1 MRDTRSRAKVD
12 MNALALA
19 TRPRR
24 GLFTAGAT
32 LTALASTA
40 AWVAQRAHN
49 AESQNPPVG
58 NFINVDDTQVHYL
71 ERGHGTP
78 LVLLHGNTLRLEDFI
93 ANGLIDRLAR
103 NHRVLAFDRPGF
115 GYSERPR
122 NRLWTAAAQAAVLRK
137 ALVQLGVDRP
147 IVLGHSWGTLVAL
160 ELALISSIDVRR
172 LVLISGYY
180 FATPRLDA
188 VLAAP
193 VAIPVLGDVMRYTVS
208 ALSARLLLGRT
219 VKAMFAP
226 QPVPLNFINVLNRE
240 MLLRPV
246 QIRANAEDAAYMVSS
261 ASALQRRYAE
271 IHAPAVIL
279 AGAADKVV
287 DPETHARRLHV
298 ELENSQLHVLRG
310 VGHMLHHADSTKVVD
325 AIGAD

>member
-1 MRDTRSRAKVD
+1 
-12 MNALALA
+12 MNSLTLPTA
-19 TRPRR
+19 PRR
-24 GLFTAGAT
+24 SLVVAGAT
-32 LTALASTA
+32 LTALVSTA
-40 AWVAQRAHN
+40 AWVAQRAQS
-49 AESQNPPVG
+49 ARSQNPPAG
-58 NFINVDDTQVHYL
+58 NVVNVDDTQVHYL

-78 LVLLHGNTLRLEDFI
+78 LVLLHGHTLRLEDFV
-93 ANGLIDRLAR
+93 ASGLVERLAR
-103 NHRVLAFDRPGF
+103 NYRVLAFDRPGF

-122 NRLWTAAAQAAVLRK
+122 NRLWTAEAQAALLGQ
-137 ALVQLGVDRP
+137 ALLQLGVERP

-160 ELALISSIDVRR
+160 ELALIPSVDVRK

-188 VLAAP
+188 VLATP

-219 VKAMFAP
+219 VRAMFAP
-226 QPVPLNFINVLNRE
+226 QAVPVNFMDTLNRE

-246 QIRANAEDAAYMVSS
+246 QIRANAEDAAYMMPS
-261 ASALQRRYAE
+261 ASALQRRYSE
-271 IHAPAVIL
+271 VHAPAMIL

-287 DPETHARRLHV
+287 DPEKHARRLHV
-298 ELENSQLHVLRG
+298 ELENSQLHLLPG
-310 VGHMLHHADSTKVVD
+310 VGHMLHHADPAKVVD

>member
-1 MRDTRSRAKVD
+1 VI
-12 MNALALA
+12 
-19 TRPRR
+19 
-24 GLFTAGAT
+24 AGAT

-40 AWVAQRAHN
+40 AWVAQRAQS
-49 AESQNPPVG
+49 AKSQSPPVG
-58 NFINVDDTQVHYL
+58 TFVDVDDTRVHYL

-78 LVLLHGNTLRLEDFI
+78 LVLLHGNTLRLEDFV
-93 ANGLIDRLAR
+93 ASDLIERLAR
-103 NHRVLAFDRPGF
+103 NYRVLAFDRPGF

-122 NRLWTAAAQAAVLRK
+122 NRLWTAETQAALLGQ
-137 ALVQLGVDRP
+137 ALLQLGVERP

-160 ELALISSIDVRR
+160 EMALIPSVGVRK

-188 VLAAP
+188 FLATP

-226 QPVPLNFINVLNRE
+226 QAVPVNFIETLDRE

-246 QIRANAEDAAYMVSS
+246 QIRANAEDAAYMMPS
-261 ASALQRRYAE
+261 ASALQRRYGE
-271 IHAPAVIL
+271 IRAPAAIL

-287 DPETHARRLHV
+287 DPEKHARKLHV
-298 ELENSQLHVLRG
+298 ELENSQLHVLPG
-310 VGHMLHHADSTKVVD
+310 VGHMLHHADPAKVVD
-325 AIGAD
+325 TIGAD

>member
-1 MRDTRSRAKVD
+1 
-12 MNALALA
+12 MNSLAALP

-24 GLFTAGAT
+24 GLVIAGAT

-40 AWVAQRAHN
+40 AWVAQRAQS
-49 AESQNPPVG
+49 AKSQSPPVG
-58 NFINVDDTQVHYL
+58 TFVDVDDTRVHYL

-78 LVLLHGNTLRLEDFI
+78 LVLLHGNTLRLEDFV
-93 ANGLIDRLAR
+93 ASDLIERLAR
-103 NHRVLAFDRPGF
+103 NYRVLAFDRPGF

-122 NRLWTAAAQAAVLRK
+122 NRLWTAETQAALLGQ
-137 ALVQLGVDRP
+137 ALLQLGVERP

-160 ELALISSIDVRR
+160 EMALIPSVSVRK

-188 VLAAP
+188 VLATP

-226 QPVPLNFINVLNRE
+226 QAVPVNFIEILDRE

-246 QIRANAEDAAYMVSS
+246 QIRANAEDAAYMMPS
-261 ASALQRRYAE
+261 ASALQRRYGE
-271 IHAPAVIL
+271 IRAPAAIL

-287 DPETHARRLHV
+287 DPEKHARKLHV
-298 ELENSQLHVLRG
+298 ELENSQLHVLPG
-310 VGHMLHHADSTKVVD
+310 VGHMLHHADPAKVVD
-325 AIGAD
+325 TIGAD

>member
-1 MRDTRSRAKVD
+1 
-12 MNALALA
+12 MNSSPLAA
-19 TRPRR
+19 RPRR
-24 GLFTAGAT
+24 GLVVGGAA

-40 AWVAQRAHN
+40 AWVAQRARST
-49 AESQNPPVG
+49 ESRSPPAG
-58 NFINVDDTQVHYL
+58 NFINVDNTRVHYV

-78 LVLLHGNTLRLEDFI
+78 LVLLHGNTLRLEDFV
-93 ANGLIDRLAR
+93 ASGLVQRLAR
-103 NHRVLAFDRPGF
+103 NYRVLAFDRPGF

-122 NRLWTAAAQAAVLRK
+122 SRLWTAAAQASLLRQ
-137 ALVQLGVDRP
+137 AFLQLGVERP

-160 ELALISSIDVRR
+160 ELALMSSIGVRR

-193 VAIPVLGDVMRYTVS
+193 VAVPVLGDVMRYTVS

-226 QPVPLNFINVLNRE
+226 QPVPVNFMSTLNRE

-246 QIRANAEDAAYMVSS
+246 QIRANSEDAAYLMPS
-261 ASALQRRYAE
+261 ASVLQRRYRA
-271 IHAPAVIL
+271 IRSPAAIL

-287 DPETHARRLHV
+287 DPERHARRLHA
-298 ELENSQLHVLRG
+298 ELENSQLQVLPG
-310 VGHMLHHADSTKVVD
+310 VGHMLHHADPATVLH
-325 AIGAD
+325 AIGKN

>member
-1 MRDTRSRAKVD
+1 
-12 MNALALA
+12 MNSLTLPTA
-19 TRPRR
+19 PRR
-24 GLFTAGAT
+24 SLVVAGAT
-32 LTALASTA
+32 LTALVSTA
-40 AWVAQRAHN
+40 AWVAQRAQS
-49 AESQNPPVG
+49 ARSQNPPAG
-58 NFINVDDTQVHYL
+58 NVVNVDDTQVHYL

-78 LVLLHGNTLRLEDFI
+78 LVLLHGNTLRLEDFV
-93 ANGLIDRLAR
+93 ASGLVERLAR
-103 NHRVLAFDRPGF
+103 NYRVLAFDRPGF

-122 NRLWTAAAQAAVLRK
+122 NRLWTAETQAALLGQ
-137 ALVQLGVDRP
+137 ALLQLGVERP

-160 ELALISSIDVRR
+160 EMALIPSVGVRK

-188 VLAAP
+188 VLATP

-226 QPVPLNFINVLNRE
+226 QAVPVNFIEILDRE

-246 QIRANAEDAAYMVSS
+246 QIRANAEDAAYMMPS
-261 ASALQRRYAE
+261 ASALQRRYGE
-271 IHAPAVIL
+271 IRAPAAIL

-287 DPETHARRLHV
+287 DPEKHARKLHV
-298 ELENSQLHVLRG
+298 ELENSQLHVLPG
-310 VGHMLHHADSTKVVD
+310 VGHMLHHADPAKVVD
-325 AIGAD
+325 TIGAD

>member
-1 MRDTRSRAKVD
+1 
-12 MNALALA
+12 MNSLAALP

-24 GLFTAGAT
+24 GLVIAGAT

-40 AWVAQRAHN
+40 AWVAQRAQS
-49 AESQNPPVG
+49 AKSQSPPVG
-58 NFINVDDTQVHYL
+58 TFVDVDDTRVHYL

-78 LVLLHGNTLRLEDFI
+78 LVLLHGNTLRLEDFV
-93 ANGLIDRLAR
+93 ASDLIERLAR
-103 NHRVLAFDRPGF
+103 NYRVLAFDRPGF

-122 NRLWTAAAQAAVLRK
+122 NRLWTAETQAALLGQ
-137 ALVQLGVDRP
+137 ALLQLGVERP

-160 ELALISSIDVRR
+160 EMALIPSVGVRK

-188 VLAAP
+188 VLATP

-226 QPVPLNFINVLNRE
+226 QAVPVNFIETLDRE

-246 QIRANAEDAAYMVSS
+246 QIRANAEDAAYMMPS
-261 ASALQRRYAE
+261 ASALQRRYGE
-271 IHAPAVIL
+271 IRAPAAIL

-287 DPETHARRLHV
+287 DPEKHARKLHV
-298 ELENSQLHVLRG
+298 ELENSQLHVLPG
-310 VGHMLHHADSTKVVD
+310 VGHMLHHADPAKVVD
-325 AIGAD
+325 TIGAD

>member
-1 MRDTRSRAKVD
+1 
-12 MNALALA
+12 MNSLAALP

-24 GLFTAGAT
+24 GLVIAGAT

-40 AWVAQRAHN
+40 AWVAQRAQS
-49 AESQNPPVG
+49 AKSQSPPVG
-58 NFINVDDTQVHYL
+58 TFVDVDDTRVHYL

-78 LVLLHGNTLRLEDFI
+78 LVLLHGNTLRLEDFV
-93 ANGLIDRLAR
+93 ASDLIERLAR
-103 NHRVLAFDRPGF
+103 NYRVLAFDRPGF

-122 NRLWTAAAQAAVLRK
+122 NRLWTAETQAALLGQ
-137 ALVQLGVDRP
+137 ALLQLGVERP

-160 ELALISSIDVRR
+160 EMALIPSVSVRK

-188 VLAAP
+188 VLATP

-226 QPVPLNFINVLNRE
+226 QAVPVNFIETLDRE

-246 QIRANAEDAAYMVSS
+246 QIRANAEDAAYMMPS
-261 ASALQRRYAE
+261 ASALQRRYGE
-271 IHAPAVIL
+271 IRAPAAIL

-287 DPETHARRLHV
+287 DPEKHARKLHV
-298 ELENSQLHVLRG
+298 ELENSQLHVLPG
-310 VGHMLHHADSTKVVD
+310 VGHMLHHADPAKVVD
-325 AIGAD
+325 TIGAD

>member
-1 MRDTRSRAKVD
+1 
-12 MNALALA
+12 MNSLTLPTA
-19 TRPRR
+19 PRR
-24 GLFTAGAT
+24 SLVVAGAT
-32 LTALASTA
+32 LTALVSTA
-40 AWVAQRAHN
+40 AWVAQRAQS
-49 AESQNPPVG
+49 ARSQNPPAG
-58 NFINVDDTQVHYL
+58 NVVNVDDTQVHYL

-78 LVLLHGNTLRLEDFI
+78 LVLLHGNTLRLEDFV
-93 ANGLIDRLAR
+93 ASGLVERLAR
-103 NHRVLAFDRPGF
+103 NYRVLAFDRPGF

-122 NRLWTAAAQAAVLRK
+122 NRLWTAEAQAALLGQ
-137 ALVQLGVDRP
+137 ALLQLGVERP

-160 ELALISSIDVRR
+160 ELALIPSVDVRK

-188 VLAAP
+188 VLATP

-219 VKAMFAP
+219 VRAMFAP
-226 QPVPLNFINVLNRE
+226 QAVPVNFMDTLNRE

-246 QIRANAEDAAYMVSS
+246 QIRANAEDAAYMMPS
-261 ASALQRRYAE
+261 ASALQRRYSE
-271 IHAPAVIL
+271 VHAPAMIL

-287 DPETHARRLHV
+287 DPEKHARRLHV
-298 ELENSQLHVLRG
+298 DLENSQLHLLPG
-310 VGHMLHHADSTKVVD
+310 VGHMLHHADPARVVD

>member
-1 MRDTRSRAKVD
+1 MDSGQ
-12 MNALALA
+12 LA
-19 TRPRR
+19 TSPRR
-24 GLFTAGAT
+24 GLVVAGVT

-40 AWVAQRAHN
+40 AWVAQRAQS
-49 AESQNPPVG
+49 ARSQNPPAG
-58 NFINVDDTQVHYL
+58 NVVNVDDTQVHYL

-78 LVLLHGNTLRLEDFI
+78 LVLLHGHTLRLEDFV
-93 ANGLIDRLAR
+93 ASGLVERLAR
-103 NHRVLAFDRPGF
+103 NYRVLAFDRPGF

-122 NRLWTAAAQAAVLRK
+122 NRLWTAEAQAALLGQ
-137 ALVQLGVDRP
+137 ALLQLGVERP
-147 IVLGHSWGTLVAL
+147 IVLAHSWGTLVAL
-160 ELALISSIDVRR
+160 ELALIPSVDVRK

-188 VLAAP
+188 VLATP

-219 VKAMFAP
+219 VRAMFAP
-226 QPVPLNFINVLNRE
+226 QAVPVNFMDTLNRE

-246 QIRANAEDAAYMVSS
+246 QIRANAEDAAYMMPS
-261 ASALQRRYAE
+261 ASALQRRYSE
-271 IHAPAVIL
+271 VHAPAMIL

-287 DPETHARRLHV
+287 DPEKHARRLHV
-298 ELENSQLHVLRG
+298 ELENSQLHLLPG
-310 VGHMLHHADSTKVVD
+310 VGHMLHHADPAKVVD

>member
-1 MRDTRSRAKVD
+1 
-12 MNALALA
+12 MNSLAALP

-24 GLFTAGAT
+24 GLVIAGAT

-40 AWVAQRAHN
+40 AWVAQRAQS
-49 AESQNPPVG
+49 AKSQSPPVG
-58 NFINVDDTQVHYL
+58 IFVDVDDTRVHYL

-78 LVLLHGNTLRLEDFI
+78 LVLLHGNTLRLEDFV
-93 ANGLIDRLAR
+93 ASDLIERLAR
-103 NHRVLAFDRPGF
+103 NYRVLAFDRPGF

-122 NRLWTAAAQAAVLRK
+122 NRLWTAETQAALLGQ
-137 ALVQLGVDRP
+137 ALLQLGVERP

-160 ELALISSIDVRR
+160 EMALIPSVSVRK

-188 VLAAP
+188 VLATP

-226 QPVPLNFINVLNRE
+226 QAVPVNFIETLDRE

-246 QIRANAEDAAYMVSS
+246 QIRANAEDAAYMMPS
-261 ASALQRRYAE
+261 ASALQRRYGE
-271 IHAPAVIL
+271 IRAPAAIL

-287 DPETHARRLHV
+287 DPEKHARKLHV
-298 ELENSQLHVLRG
+298 ELENSQLHVLPG
-310 VGHMLHHADSTKVVD
+310 VGHMLHHADPAKVVD
-325 AIGAD
+325 TIGAD

>member
-1 MRDTRSRAKVD
+1 
-12 MNALALA
+12 MNSLAALP

-24 GLFTAGAT
+24 GLVIAGAT

-40 AWVAQRAHN
+40 AWVAQRAQS
-49 AESQNPPVG
+49 AKSQSPPVG
-58 NFINVDDTQVHYL
+58 TFVDVDDTRVHYL

-78 LVLLHGNTLRLEDFI
+78 LVLLHGNTLRLEDFV
-93 ANGLIDRLAR
+93 ASDLIERLAR
-103 NHRVLAFDRPGF
+103 NYRVLAFDRPGF

-122 NRLWTAAAQAAVLRK
+122 NRLWTAETQAALLGQ
-137 ALVQLGVDRP
+137 ALLQLGVERP

-160 ELALISSIDVRR
+160 EMALIPSVGVRK

-188 VLAAP
+188 VLATP

-219 VKAMFAP
+219 VRAMFAS
-226 QPVPLNFINVLNRE
+226 QAVPVNFMDTLNRE

-246 QIRANAEDAAYMVSS
+246 QIRANAEDAAYMMPS
-261 ASALQRRYAE
+261 ASALQRRYSE
-271 IHAPAVIL
+271 VHAPAMIL

-287 DPETHARRLHV
+287 DPEKHARRLHV
-298 ELENSQLHVLRG
+298 ELENSQLHLLPG
-310 VGHMLHHADSTKVVD
+310 VGHMLHHADPAKVVD

>member
-1 MRDTRSRAKVD
+1 
-12 MNALALA
+12 MNSLTLPTA
-19 TRPRR
+19 PRR
-24 GLFTAGAT
+24 SLVVAGAT
-32 LTALASTA
+32 LTALVSTA
-40 AWVAQRAHN
+40 AWVAQRAQS
-49 AESQNPPVG
+49 ARSQNPPAG
-58 NFINVDDTQVHYL
+58 NVVNVDDTQVHYL

-78 LVLLHGNTLRLEDFI
+78 LVLLHGNTLRLEDFV
-93 ANGLIDRLAR
+93 ASGLVERLAR
-103 NHRVLAFDRPGF
+103 NYRVLAFDRPGF

-122 NRLWTAAAQAAVLRK
+122 NRLWTAEAQAALLGQ
-137 ALVQLGVDRP
+137 ALLQLGVERP

-160 ELALISSIDVRR
+160 ELALIPSVDVRK

-188 VLAAP
+188 VLATP

-226 QPVPLNFINVLNRE
+226 QAVPVNFIETLDRE

-246 QIRANAEDAAYMVSS
+246 QIRANAEDAAYMMPS
-261 ASALQRRYAE
+261 ASALQRRYGE
-271 IHAPAVIL
+271 IRAPAAIL

-287 DPETHARRLHV
+287 DPEKHARKLHV
-298 ELENSQLHVLRG
+298 ELENSQLHVLPG
-310 VGHMLHHADSTKVVD
+310 VGHMLHHADPAKVVD
-325 AIGAD
+325 TIGAE

>member
-1 MRDTRSRAKVD
+1 
-12 MNALALA
+12 MNSLTLPTA
-19 TRPRR
+19 PRR
-24 GLFTAGAT
+24 SLVVAGAT
-32 LTALASTA
+32 LTALVSTA
-40 AWVAQRAHN
+40 AWVAQRAQS
-49 AESQNPPVG
+49 ARSQNPPAG
-58 NFINVDDTQVHYL
+58 NVVNVDDTQVHYL

-78 LVLLHGNTLRLEDFI
+78 LVLLHGNTLRLEDFV
-93 ANGLIDRLAR
+93 ASGLVERLAR
-103 NHRVLAFDRPGF
+103 NYRVLAFDRPGF

-122 NRLWTAAAQAAVLRK
+122 NRLWTAEAQAALLGQ
-137 ALVQLGVDRP
+137 ALLQLGVERP

-160 ELALISSIDVRR
+160 ELALIPSVDVRK

-188 VLAAP
+188 VLATP

-219 VKAMFAP
+219 VRAMFAP
-226 QPVPLNFINVLNRE
+226 QAVPVNFMDTLNRE

-246 QIRANAEDAAYMVSS
+246 QIRANAEDAAYMMPS
-261 ASALQRRYAE
+261 ASALQRRYSE
-271 IHAPAVIL
+271 VHAPAMIL

-287 DPETHARRLHV
+287 DPEKHARRLHV
-298 ELENSQLHVLRG
+298 DLENSQLHLLPG
-310 VGHMLHHADSTKVVD
+310 VGHMLHHADPAKVVD

>member
-1 MRDTRSRAKVD
+1 
-12 MNALALA
+12 MNSLTLPTA
-19 TRPRR
+19 PRR
-24 GLFTAGAT
+24 SLVVAGAT
-32 LTALASTA
+32 LTALVSTA
-40 AWVAQRAHN
+40 AWVAQRAQS
-49 AESQNPPVG
+49 ARSQNPPAG
-58 NFINVDDTQVHYL
+58 NVVNVDDTQVHYL

-78 LVLLHGNTLRLEDFI
+78 LVLLHGNTLRLEDFV
-93 ANGLIDRLAR
+93 ASGLVERLAR
-103 NHRVLAFDRPGF
+103 NYRVLAFDRPGF

-122 NRLWTAAAQAAVLRK
+122 NRLWTAEAQAALLGQ
-137 ALVQLGVDRP
+137 ALLQLGVERP

-160 ELALISSIDVRR
+160 ELALIPSVDVRK

-188 VLAAP
+188 VFATP

-219 VKAMFAP
+219 VRAMFAP
-226 QPVPLNFINVLNRE
+226 QAVPVNFMDTLNRE

-246 QIRANAEDAAYMVSS
+246 QIRANAEDAAYMMPS
-261 ASALQRRYAE
+261 ASALQRRYSE
-271 IHAPAVIL
+271 VHAPAMIL

-287 DPETHARRLHV
+287 DPEKHARRLHV
-298 ELENSQLHVLRG
+298 ELENSQLHLLPG
-310 VGHMLHHADSTKVVD
+310 VGHMLHHADPAKVVD